1 MGYAPIYT
9 NNKIIAKP
17 PVKASKESLGSAIN
31 SFYNDIARIERTETE
46 RTTKHQDIVT
56 ATTSATNAAVVM
68 EQASVSNDEA
78 KPEIESETACNTE
91 TTTTKEKKKKKVVW
105 HLLFIYFLNII
116 FLHKILYKM
125 LLYDFLL

>member
-1 MGYAPIYT
+1 MMGYAPIYT

-46 RTTKHQDIVT
+46 RTTKQDIVA
-56 ATTSATNAAVVM
+56 ATTSTANVAAVM
-68 EQASVSNDEA
+68 EQASVPNDES
-78 KPEIESETACNTE
+78 KPEIESETASNTE

-105 HLLFIYFLNII
+105 HLLSYLFS
-116 FLHKILYKM
+116 
-125 LLYDFLL
+125 